1 MCPRKHLCTSSHKTT
16 LFGPAPFS
24 AELTLFLGFLK
35 SHYICQDTQCLARVT
50 KNPKSLVV

>member
-1 MCPRKHLCTSSHKTT
+1 MCPRKHLSTSPHKTT
-16 LFGPAPFS
+16 LFGPGPFS

-35 SHYICQDTQCLARVT
+35 SHYICQDTQGFARVT